1 MKKNA
6 GNILLVEDDKSMV
19 LLLKFNLEQA
29 GYSIDPFGNAESAL
43 EFCRQHTPNLIIS
56 DVQLPGMSG
65 LEFRQALQADARL
78 EKVPFVFLTASAQ
91 EDEISRGRKL
101 DICAYLTK
109 PFKVDALLNKIGS
122 IMQAA

>member
-1 MKKNA
+1 MKENA

-19 LLLKFNLEQA
+19 VLLKFNLEQA
-29 GYSIDPFGNAESAL
+29 GYSVYPFGNAESAL
-43 EFCRQHTPNLIIS
+43 EFCQQHTPNLIIS

-78 EKVPFVFLTASAQ
+78 EKIPFVFLTASAQ

-101 DICAYLTK
+101 DIRAYLTK

-122 IMQAA
+122 IIQAA